1 MSTDVMTNP
10 KTTTKEKKRIST
22 KVIAQIGVLGAI
34 AMVLMLFDIPLPFAP
49 TFYKIDFSEVP
60 VLIGA
65 FTMGPVAGALIELVK
80 ILLNLLIRGTSTAGV
95 GDLGNFLIGCAMCIP
110 ASLIYQK
117 LHSRKGAIIG
127 MVTGTVFMTIV
138 GCFINAYLLLPAYA
152 VAFHMPIDAL
162 VAMGTAVKQSYQQ
175 SSDFC
180 FTFCC
185 TFQSAERFPGII
197 DRIPDLQKDQP
208 DFTNGTRI
216 DYNFTKQQKGF
227 VMSLFFYETKK
238 QREVC
243 PSRHSSLC

>member
-1 MSTDVMTNP
+1 
-10 KTTTKEKKRIST
+10 
-22 KVIAQIGVLGAI
+22 
-34 AMVLMLFDIPLPFAP
+34 MVLMLFDIPLPFAP

-152 VAFHMPIDAL
+152 AAFHMPIDAL
-162 VAMGTAVKQSYQQ
+162 VAMGTAVNSHIN
-175 SSDFC
+175 SLL
-180 FTFCC
+180 TFVLL
-185 TFQSAERFPGII
+185 SVARFPGII

>member
-60 VLIGA
+60 VLVGA

-110 ASLIYQK
+110 FPDLSEVTFSQGCDHRYGNRNCFYDNCRMFYQCIPSASGIRCCIPYAD
-117 LHSRKGAIIG
+117 RR
-127 MVTGTVFMTIV
+127 TGCH
-138 GCFINAYLLLPAYA
+138 GNRSQ
-152 VAFHMPIDAL
+152 
-162 VAMGTAVKQSYQQ
+162 QSYQQ

>member
-34 AMVLMLFDIPLPFAP
+34 AMVLMLFDIPLPLAP

-60 VLIGA
+60 VLVGA

-80 ILLNLLIRGTSTAGV
+80 ILLNLLIRGTSTAADRMCNVYSGFP
-95 GDLGNFLIGCAMCIP
+95 DLSEVTFSQGCDHRYGNRNCFYDNCRMFYQCIP
-110 ASLIYQK
+110 SASGLRCCIPYAD
-117 LHSRKGAIIG
+117 RR
-127 MVTGTVFMTIV
+127 TGCH
-138 GCFINAYLLLPAYA
+138 GNRSQ
-152 VAFHMPIDAL
+152 
-162 VAMGTAVKQSYQQ
+162 QSYQQ

-197 DRIPDLQKDQP
+197 DRIPDLQKD
-208 DFTNGTRI
+208 
-216 DYNFTKQQKGF
+216 
-227 VMSLFFYETKK
+227 
-238 QREVC
+238 
-243 PSRHSSLC
+243 

>member
-1 MSTDVMTNP
+1 MDLQGKKVLVFGAGISGIGSCGLLE
-10 KTTTKEKKRIST
+10 KEGAEVILYDGNDKKDAEAMKAQLGEGS
-22 KVIAQIGVLGAI
+22 KVRVVLGAI

-152 VAFHMPIDAL
+152 AAFHMPIDAL
-162 VAMGTAVKQSYQQ
+162 VAMGTAVNSHIN
-175 SSDFC
+175 SLL
-180 FTFCC
+180 TFVLLSVAP
-185 TFQSAERFPGII
+185 FN
-197 DRIPDLQKDQP
+197 LL
-208 DFTNGTRI
+208 
-216 DYNFTKQQKGF
+216 KGF
-227 VMSLFFYETKK
+227 LVSLIVFLIYKK
-238 QREVC
+238 ISPILQMGRE
-243 PSRHSSLC
+243 

>member
-110 ASLIYQK
+110 ASQGCDHRYGNRNCFYDNCRRFYQCIP
-117 LHSRKGAIIG
+117 SASGIRCCIPYADRR
-127 MVTGTVFMTIV
+127 TGCH
-138 GCFINAYLLLPAYA
+138 GNRSQ
-152 VAFHMPIDAL
+152 
-162 VAMGTAVKQSYQQ
+162 QSYQQ

-227 VMSLFFYETKK
+227 VMSLFF
-238 QREVC
+238 
-243 PSRHSSLC
+243 L